1 MRLIWF
7 TILNLFIFSAVAQI
21 QPAVDLN
28 QSTKKILIGEQ
39 LKVGYT
45 LKVNASDSVKLP
57 LFTDTLRKEVEI
69 VNASKVDTSF
79 DENDVSVK
87 IFKQTLTLTSFDS
100 GYHAVKPIHFF
111 INNQLIE
118 SQPFL
123 VEVHTVQLTQQELK
137 DIKSPFEA
145 ELTLLDYLKLYWLY
159 ILGSLAAIGVI
170 ALIIWYLKTREKPII
185 EQIIQKPQIPPHVIA
200 LEKLTELQKKKL
212 WQSGDLKGYYS
223 SLTTIIRE
231 YIELRYNILALEQTT
246 SEILSD
252 LSQKQE
258 IAIDLKEKLKELLQL
273 ADLVKFAKM
282 KTLAE
287 ENEKLFTYAKIFIE
301 ETKQKEKAEESKVEP
316 EVKPNH
322 V

>member
-21 QPAVDLN
+21 QPIVDLN

-39 LKVGYT
+39 LTVDYT

-79 DENDVSVK
+79 DENDVSIK
-87 IFKQTLTLTSFDS
+87 LFKQTLTLTSFDS
-100 GYHAVKPIHFF
+100 GYHAVKPIQFF
-111 INNQLIE
+111 VNNQLVE

-145 ELTLLDYLKLYWLY
+145 ELTLLDYLKLYWMY
-159 ILGSLAAIGVI
+159 ILGGLAVVGVI

-252 LSQKQE
+252 LSKKQE
-258 IAIDLKEKLKELLQL
+258 IANDLKEKLKELLLL

-287 ENEKLFTYAKIFIE
+287 ENEKLFAYAKLFIE
-301 ETKQKEKAEESKVEP
+301 ETKQNEKAAENNVEP

>member
-111 INNQLIE
+111 INNQLVE

-258 IAIDLKEKLKELLQL
+258 IAIELKEKLKELLQL

>member
-7 TILNLFIFSAVAQI
+7 TILNLVIFSDVAQI
-21 QPAVDLN
+21 QPSVELN

-39 LKVGYT
+39 LTVDYA

-57 LFTDTLRKEVEI
+57 LFTDTVRKEVEI

-79 DENDVSVK
+79 DENDVSIK
-87 IFKQTLTLTSFDS
+87 LFKQTLTLTSFDS
-100 GYHAVKPIHFF
+100 GYHAVKPIQFF
-111 INNQLIE
+111 VNNQLVE

-145 ELTLLDYLKLYWLY
+145 ELTLLDYLKLYWMY
-159 ILGSLAAIGVI
+159 ILGGLAVVGVI

-246 SEILSD
+246 SERLSD

-258 IAIDLKEKLKELLQL
+258 IANDLKEKLKELLLL

-287 ENEKLFTYAKIFIE
+287 ENEKLFAYAKLFIE
-301 ETKQKEKAEESKVEP
+301 ETKQNEKAAENNVEP

>member
-1 MRLIWF
+1 MKLIWF

-21 QPAVDLN
+21 QPIVDLN

-39 LKVGYT
+39 LTVDYT
-45 LKVNASDSVKLP
+45 LKVNASDSVRLP

-87 IFKQTLTLTSFDS
+87 LFKQTLILTSFDS
-100 GYHAVKPIHFF
+100 GYHAVKPIQFF
-111 INNQLIE
+111 VNNQLVE

-145 ELTLLDYLKLYWLY
+145 ELTLLDYLKLYWMF
-159 ILGSLAAIGVI
+159 ILGGLALIGFI

-246 SEILSD
+246 TEILSE

-258 IAIDLKEKLKELLQL
+258 IAAELKEKLKELLQL

-287 ENEKLFTYAKIFIE
+287 ENEKLFAYAKSFIE
-301 ETKQKEKAEESKVEP
+301 ETKQNEKAAENNVEP

>member
-7 TILNLFIFSAVAQI
+7 TILNLVIFSAVAQI
-21 QPAVDLN
+21 QPSVELN

-39 LKVGYT
+39 LTVDYA

-79 DENDVSVK
+79 DENDVSIK
-87 IFKQTLTLTSFDS
+87 LFKQTLTLTSFDS
-100 GYHAVKPIHFF
+100 GYHAVKPIQFF
-111 INNQLIE
+111 VNNQLVE

-145 ELTLLDYLKLYWLY
+145 ELTLLDYLKLYWMY
-159 ILGSLAAIGVI
+159 ILGGLAVVGVI

-258 IAIDLKEKLKELLQL
+258 IANDLKEKLKELLQL

-287 ENEKLFTYAKIFIE
+287 ENEKLFAYAKLFIE
-301 ETKQKEKAEESKVEP
+301 ETKQNEKAAENNVEP

>member
-1 MRLIWF
+1 MKLIWF

-21 QPAVDLN
+21 QPEVDLN

-39 LKVGYT
+39 LTVDYT
-45 LKVNASDSVKLP
+45 LKVNASDSVRLP

-69 VNASKVDTSF
+69 VNASMVDTSF

-87 IFKQTLTLTSFDS
+87 LFKQTLTLTSFDS
-100 GYHAVKPIHFF
+100 GYHAVKPIQFF
-111 INNQLIE
+111 VNNQLVE

>member
-111 INNQLIE
+111 INNQLVE

-145 ELTLLDYLKLYWLY
+145 ELTLLDYLKLYWMY
-159 ILGSLAAIGVI
+159 ILGGLAVIGVI
-170 ALIIWYLKTREKPII
+170 ALIIWYLKTREKPIF

-258 IAIDLKEKLKELLQL
+258 IANELKEKLKELLQL

-287 ENEKLFTYAKIFIE
+287 ENEKLFAYAKSFIE
-301 ETKQKEKAEESKVEP
+301 ETKQKEKSKESNVEP
-316 EVKPNH
+316 ELKPNH

>member
-21 QPAVDLN
+21 QPSVELN

-39 LKVGYT
+39 LTVDYT

-69 VNASKVDTSF
+69 VNALKVDTSF
-79 DENDVSVK
+79 DENDVSIK
-87 IFKQTLTLTSFDS
+87 LFKQTLTLTSFDS
-100 GYHAVKPIHFF
+100 GYHAVKPIQFF
-111 INNQLIE
+111 VNNQLVE

-145 ELTLLDYLKLYWLY
+145 ELTLLDYLKLYWMY
-159 ILGSLAAIGVI
+159 ILGGLAVVGVI

-258 IAIDLKEKLKELLQL
+258 IANDLKEKLKELLLL

-287 ENEKLFTYAKIFIE
+287 ENEKLFAYAKLFIE
-301 ETKQKEKAEESKVEP
+301 ETKQNEKAAENNVEP

>member
-7 TILNLFIFSAVAQI
+7 TILNLFIFSALAQI

-39 LKVGYT
+39 LTVDYT
-45 LKVNASDSVKLP
+45 LKVNASDSVRLP

-87 IFKQTLTLTSFDS
+87 LFKQTLTLTSFDS
-100 GYHAVKPIHFF
+100 GYHAVKPIQFF
-111 INNQLIE
+111 VNNQLVE

-145 ELTLLDYLKLYWLY
+145 ELTLLDYLKLYWMF
-159 ILGSLAAIGVI
+159 ILGGLALIGVI
-170 ALIIWYLKTREKPII
+170 ALIIWYLKTREKPIF
-185 EQIIQKPQIPPHVIA
+185 ERIIQKPQIPPHVIA

-258 IAIDLKEKLKELLQL
+258 IAIELKEKLKELLQL

-287 ENEKLFTYAKIFIE
+287 ENEKLFAYAKSFIE
-301 ETKQKEKAEESKVEP
+301 ETKQNEKAAENNVEP

>member
-7 TILNLFIFSAVAQI
+7 TILNLVIFSAVAQI
-21 QPAVDLN
+21 QPSVELN

-39 LKVGYT
+39 LTVDYA

-79 DENDVSVK
+79 DENDVSIK
-87 IFKQTLTLTSFDS
+87 LFKQTLTLTSFDS
-100 GYHAVKPIHFF
+100 GYHAVKPIQFF
-111 INNQLIE
+111 VNNQLVE

-145 ELTLLDYLKLYWLY
+145 ELTLLDYLKLYWMY
-159 ILGSLAAIGVI
+159 ILGGLAVVGVI

-258 IAIDLKEKLKELLQL
+258 IANDLKEKLKELLLL

-287 ENEKLFTYAKIFIE
+287 ENEKLFAYAKLFIE
-301 ETKQKEKAEESKVEP
+301 ETKQNEKAAENNVEP

>member
-1 MRLIWF
+1 MKLIWF

-28 QSTKKILIGEQ
+28 QRTKKILIGEQ
-39 LKVGYT
+39 LTVDYT

-87 IFKQTLTLTSFDS
+87 LFKQTLTLTSFDS
-100 GYHAVKPIHFF
+100 GYHAVKPIQFF
-111 INNQLIE
+111 VNNQLVE

-145 ELTLLDYLKLYWLY
+145 ELTLLDYLKLYWMY
-159 ILGSLAAIGVI
+159 ILGGLALIGVI

-185 EQIIQKPQIPPHVIA
+185 KQIIQKPQIPPHVIA
-200 LEKLTELQKKKL
+200 LEKLSELQKKKL

-223 SLTTIIRE
+223 SLSTIIRE

-258 IAIDLKEKLKELLQL
+258 IAAELKEKLKELLQL

-287 ENEKLFTYAKIFIE
+287 ENEKLFAYAKSFIE
-301 ETKQKEKAEESKVEP
+301 ETKQNEKAAENNVEP